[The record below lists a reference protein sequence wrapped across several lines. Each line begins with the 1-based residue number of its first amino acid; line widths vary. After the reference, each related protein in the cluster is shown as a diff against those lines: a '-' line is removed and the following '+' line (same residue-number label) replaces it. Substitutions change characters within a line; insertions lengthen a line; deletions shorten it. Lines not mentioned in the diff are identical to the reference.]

1 MFHLPLTHP
10 DSSAFSCHICDKT
23 FNSDKKLNLHI
34 NFDHREKWVGVA
46 CQICNF
52 LFPTQEEYKKHLSG
66 LQHNAIKKN
75 EDYEDS
81 ESEDD
86 YIDACGLCGIVL
98 YSYEEV
104 DNHQSNYLGCD
115 EYSVCFHN
123 QFQWSRHENC
133 ER

>member
-1 MFHLPLTHP
+1 M
-10 DSSAFSCHICDKT
+10 SCH
-23 FNSDKKLNLHI
+23 
-34 NFDHREKWVGVA
+34 
-46 CQICNF
+46 ICNF
-52 LFPTQEEYKKHLSG
+52 LFPTQEEYKKPLSG
-66 LQHNAIKKN
+66 LQHNVIKKN
-75 EDYEDS
+75 DDYEDS